1 MLERMLDGGGDA
13 NPSWCYSL
21 CLGRAAAPLLGG
33 KGGTRRLSSASMVPG
48 IEGEWRRATGNQP
61 RNVSSERFGCLHAW
75 EKLYITVRS
84 IGIFI

>member
-1 MLERMLDGGGDA
+1 M
-13 NPSWCYSL
+13 
-21 CLGRAAAPLLGG
+21 
-33 KGGTRRLSSASMVPG
+33 RRLSSASMVPE
-48 IEGEWRRATGNQP
+48 IEGEWRRAAGNQP